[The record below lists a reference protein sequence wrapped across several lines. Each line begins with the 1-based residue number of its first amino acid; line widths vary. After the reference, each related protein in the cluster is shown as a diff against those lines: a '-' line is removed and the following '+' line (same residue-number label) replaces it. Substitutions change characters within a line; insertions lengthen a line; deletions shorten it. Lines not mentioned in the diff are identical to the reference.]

1 MLLVSGVQ
9 QSDSEVCVY
18 LYLCVCVCVCVCVC
32 FLFYILF
39 HCGLLQDVE
48 YSALCC
54 TVGPGCS
61 SVLYIA
67 SANHKL
73 LIYPSLTPLPL
84 W

>member
-1 MLLVSGVQ
+1 MLFVSGVQ
-9 QSDSEVCVY
+9 QSDSDVCVFVY
-18 LYLCVCVCVCVCVC
+18 MCVC
-32 FLFYILF
+32 FLFHILF
-39 HCGLLQDVE
+39 HYGLLQDVE
-48 YSALCC
+48 YSALCY

-67 SANHKL
+67 SANRKL